1 MTRRLRIDDEAL
13 EELVESARWYEE
25 RERGRC
31 TSFSNAAFARVEA
44 LNSFLDAGVQVQG
57 VRGAILARQ
66 VRMLRYPY
74 LVVYA
79 VADDEIRVV
88 AFAHERQQPGYWTDR
103 LES

>member
-1 MTRRLRIDDEAL
+1 VTRRIRIDAEAL
-13 EELVESARWYEE
+13 DELVEAARWYEE
-25 RERGRC
+25 RERGRGAL
-31 TSFSNAAFARVEA
+31 FSNVAFARVEA
-44 LNSFLDAGVQVQG
+44 LGSFPDAGVPVQG
-57 VRGAILARQ
+57 VSGALLARQ
-66 VRMLRYPY
+66 VRLLRYPY

>member
-1 MTRRLRIDDEAL
+1 MTRRIRINDEAL
-13 EELVESARWYEE
+13 DELVEAARWYEE
-25 RERGRC
+25 RERGRG
-31 TSFSNAAFARVEA
+31 TLFSYAAFARVEA
-44 LNSFLDAGVQVQG
+44 LNSFPDAGVQVQG
-57 VRGAILARQ
+57 VSGAILARQ

-103 LES
+103 VES